1 MSPGTSV
8 FRDKPNAAADTPRP
22 GGHSAKMT
30 RSGPDSCLEKG
41 KQGTTYC
48 QRWEAWKPP
57 THSDFIP
64 QALLFYTNAL
74 TENDA
79 KLQQAACVALKH
91 LRVSLT
97 CPHRGQGEA

>member
-1 MSPGTSV
+1 M
-8 FRDKPNAAADTPRP
+8 
-22 GGHSAKMT
+22 
-30 RSGPDSCLEKG
+30 
-41 KQGTTYC
+41 TYC
-48 QRWEAWKPP
+48 QRWEAWKHP
-57 THSDFIP
+57 THSDLIP

-97 CPHRGQGEA
+97 L